1 MRVPQKE
8 DQKSKKK
15 DTLLEKIKSH
25 KPKHPVSS
33 FFIFYKEKGQ
43 EIARQKGQFLGSKI
57 AKLVGEMWKT
67 MPEE

>member
-43 EIARQKGQFLGSKI
+43 EIAR
-57 AKLVGEMWKT
+57 
-67 MPEE
+67 